1 MSDTQLNTFPSNRFE
16 ALTILYL
23 QNQDLSNLTPSELS
37 QKYTEVLKEI
47 KKDFSNG
54 RKQEARY

>member
-47 KKDFSNG
+47 KEDFSNG